1 MPEEKSGG
9 LDVTDDS
16 AQVRIDGDGVKL
28 LLLDGKKSIP
38 LTKQQAVRL
47 ASSLLS
53 ASLKIS
59 DNAEKAVIGSHSS
72 EGAQGVI
79 FGAGAVK

>member
-1 MPEEKSGG
+1 MHAEKSEGI
-9 LDVTDDS
+9 DVENDPVQ
-16 AQVRIDGDGVKL
+16 AKIDGDGLQLV
-28 LLLDGKKSIP
+28 LLDGKKSIP
-38 LTKQQAVRL
+38 LTKEQAVRL

-53 ASLKIS
+53 ASLKVS
-59 DNAEKAVIGSHSS
+59 DNAEKAVTGTHSS